1 MNRKSSILI
10 SAGLV
15 LALMAGM
22 ASRALTFH
30 PATAAAAPTPTRIV
44 VQQAAPAPAPPA
56 YVESDAEG
64 R

>member
-1 MNRKSSILI
+1 MNRRSSILI

-30 PATAAAAPTPTRIV
+30 PTTAAAAPAPTRIV
-44 VQQAAPAPAPPA
+44 VQQAAAPAPPS
-56 YVESDAEG
+56 YVENDVEG
-64 R
+64 G